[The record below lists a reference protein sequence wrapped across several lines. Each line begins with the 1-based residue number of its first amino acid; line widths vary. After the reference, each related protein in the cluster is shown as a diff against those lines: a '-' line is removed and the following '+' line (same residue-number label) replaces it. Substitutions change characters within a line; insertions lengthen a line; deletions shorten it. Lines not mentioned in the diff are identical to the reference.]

1 MVAEQLREWS
11 VFAREALR
19 ARHVCSVVPS
29 TLVTVRKV
37 CRDIPTDRPV
47 FLAEYGPGTGVFTRY
62 LANRLH
68 PESCILAIERN
79 QGFYQELCRWRRV
92 ANPRCRLI
100 LEHADCREVRKL
112 RRRYRLPAFDYVLS
126 GIPFSM
132 LTERDRD
139 QIVRATF
146 ESLGANGSFLLY
158 QTTPRMST
166 RLSKVFDRVERDWS
180 WFNFPPLAILRAR
193 KHRRRKTPK
202 AKRRCRP
209 LLSAL

>member
-1 MVAEQLREWS
+1 
-11 VFAREALR
+11 
-19 ARHVCSVVPS
+19 
-29 TLVTVRKV
+29 
-37 CRDIPTDRPV
+37 
-47 FLAEYGPGTGVFTRY
+47 VFTRY

-68 PESCILAIERN
+68 PESCVLAIERN

-92 ANPRCRLI
+92 APPQCRLI

-112 RRRYRLPAFDYVLS
+112 RSRYRLPAFDYVLS

-132 LTERDRD
+132 LSERDRE
-139 QIVRATF
+139 QIVLATF
-146 ESLGANGSFLLY
+146 ESLASEGSFLVY

-193 KHRRRKTPK
+193 KHSHAVKGK
-202 AKRRCRP
+202 AKRRAV
-209 LLSAL
+209 LVAS